1 MKFQINI
8 YRPGRKPKKVPKPT
22 GPTGEERQISIAIL
36 IPLMFLLLL
45 GIIFVYM
52 RASTSLDRK
61 MQMNRREKTYLLG
74 QLSKAKKDL
83 AKVVEERKLISTLQ
97 VKRVEWV
104 QKLMDLSEI
113 MPDDLWLTDLSMKTT
128 KKQKKGSKEVEEEIY
143 LVIKGVTV
151 SVLGRQPLDSIAKLI
166 SSLNSLESFQR
177 DFDPAT
183 LVTYQLS
190 RERGRELMEFET
202 SSKLKE
208 RPGIRGVNREKGSK

>member
-8 YRPGRKPKKVPKPT
+8 YRPGRKPKKVPK
-22 GPTGEERQISIAIL
+22 PTGEERQISIAIL

-52 RASTSLDRK
+52 RASTALDRK
-61 MQMNRREKTYLLG
+61 MQMNRRQKTYLLG
-74 QLSKAKKDL
+74 QLSKAEKDL
-83 AKVVEERKLISTLQ
+83 AKVVEERGLISTLQ

-128 KKQKKGSKEVEEEIY
+128 KKQKKGSREVEEEIY
-143 LVIKGVTV
+143 LAIKGVTV
-151 SVLGRQPLDSIAKLI
+151 SVLGRQPGDSIAKLI
-166 SSLNSLESFQR
+166 SSLNSLPSFQR

-183 LVTYQLS
+183 LVAYQLS
-190 RERGRELMEFET
+190 REKGRELMEFEI

-208 RPGIRGVNREKGSK
+208 RPGIRGKNREKASK

>member
-22 GPTGEERQISIAIL
+22 GEERQISVAIL

-61 MQMNRREKTYLLG
+61 MQMNRRQKTYLLG
-74 QLSKAKKDL
+74 QLSQAERDL
-83 AKVVEERKLISTLQ
+83 TKVLEERGLISTLQ
-97 VKRVEWV
+97 VKRVEWF

-128 KKQKKGSKEVEEEIY
+128 KKQKKGSKEAEEEIY
-143 LVIKGVTV
+143 LAIKGVTV

-208 RPGIRGVNREKGSK
+208 RPGIRGINREKASK

>member
-1 MKFQINI
+1 LKFQINI

-22 GPTGEERQISIAIL
+22 GEERQISVAIL

-52 RASTSLDRK
+52 RASTALDRK
-61 MQMNRREKTYLLG
+61 MQMNRRQKTYLLG
-74 QLSKAKKDL
+74 QLDKEERKL
-83 AKVVEERKLISTLQ
+83 AKVVEERGLISTLQ
-97 VKRVEWV
+97 VKRVEWF

-113 MPDDLWLTDLSMKTT
+113 LPDDLWLTDLSMKTT
-128 KKQKKGSKEVEEEIY
+128 KKRKKGSKEVEEEIY

-151 SVLGRQPLDSIAKLI
+151 SVLGRQPLDSIATLI

-177 DFDPAT
+177 DFDTAT

-190 RERGRELMEFET
+190 REKGRELMEFEI

-208 RPGIRGVNREKGSK
+208 RPGIRGKNKEKASK

>member
-1 MKFQINI
+1 VKFQINI

-22 GPTGEERQISIAIL
+22 GEERQISVAIL

-45 GIIFVYM
+45 GIIFAYM

-61 MQMNRREKTYLLG
+61 MQMNRRQKTYLLG
-74 QLSKAKKDL
+74 QLSQAERDLTKA
-83 AKVVEERKLISTLQ
+83 AEERRLISTLQ
-97 VKRVEWV
+97 VKRVEWF
-104 QKLMDLSEI
+104 QKLVDLSDI

-128 KKQKKGSKEVEEEIY
+128 KKQKRGSKEVEEEIY
-143 LVIKGVTV
+143 LTIKGVTV

-190 RERGRELMEFET
+190 RERDRELMEFET

-208 RPGIRGVNREKGSK
+208 RPGIRGITREKASK

>member
-1 MKFQINI
+1 
-8 YRPGRKPKKVPKPT
+8 
-22 GPTGEERQISIAIL
+22 
-36 IPLMFLLLL
+36 MFLLLL

-61 MQMNRREKTYLLG
+61 MQMNRRQKTYLSD
-74 QLSKAKKDL
+74 QLNQAEKDL
-83 AKVVEERKLISTLQ
+83 AKAVEERRLVSRLQ
-97 VKRVEWV
+97 VKRVEWF
-104 QKLMDLSEI
+104 QKLVDLSEI

-128 KKQKKGSKEVEEEIY
+128 KKQKRGSKEVEEEIY
-143 LVIKGVTV
+143 LAIKGVTV

-177 DFDPAT
+177 DFDPPT